1 MDKTHKKIM
10 IIDDDISIVKMLAL
24 IIEKHQLGTV
34 VGTLNSGEEAVEE
47 VLFNRPDIL
56 LIDLL
61 LPHSDGIQVIQ
72 KLTAK
77 GYNGKCIMI
86 SQVKDE
92 HMISLAYEKGSMF
105 FVSKPIKAQEIISL
119 LREVSRIIDLERSV
133 SLIQSA
139 LMPFQSPVEETKPHK
154 EPLLEVQKYLM
165 EFYQLIGIANE
176 SGIKDFDEMILSIV
190 KQKIKNTLYDY
201 QLQELYEKNSN
212 GLPVRTV
219 EQRVRR
225 LILKAF
231 QNLSEIGY
239 DDFYHPLFQEY
250 GPMLFDFKQ
259 LKLEMRRIDNPDL
272 PKGKINVKKFFDGL
286 VIQIEKNILNY

>member
-1 MDKTHKKIM
+1 M
-10 IIDDDISIVKMLAL
+10 IIDDDISIVKMLEL

-77 GYNGKCIMI
+77 GYNGKSIMI

-139 LMPFQSPVEETKPHK
+139 LMPFQSPVEESKPHK

-212 GLPVRTV
+212 GLPIRTV

-286 VIQIEKNILNY
+286 VMQIEKNILNY

>member
-1 MDKTHKKIM
+1 M
-10 IIDDDISIVKMLAL
+10 IIDDDISIVKMLEL

-139 LMPFQSPVEETKPHK
+139 LMPFQSAVEETKPHK
-154 EPLLEVQKYLM
+154 DPLLEVQKYLM

-286 VIQIEKNILNY
+286 VMQIEKNILNY